1 VTVPLAQVDTDA
13 LLELLWTA
21 PLAALGVA
29 LTFSLCIHGA
39 ARASD
44 LRRSGRTGAATAYG
58 ALAIV
63 AAAAFAATVVVG
75 VLIITS
81 KD

>member
-1 VTVPLAQVDTDA
+1 MRLAEVDTDA
-13 LLELLWTA
+13 LLQLAWVA
-21 PLAALGVA
+21 PLATLAVA
-29 LTFSLCIHGA
+29 ITFSRVIHGV

-44 LRRSGRTGAATAYG
+44 SRRAGKTGVATAYG

-63 AAAAFAATVVVG
+63 AAIAFAAAVLFG

>member
-1 VTVPLAQVDTDA
+1 MRLAAIEWDS
-13 LLELLWTA
+13 LLQLAWAA
-21 PLAALGVA
+21 PLATVSVA
-29 LTFSLCIHGA
+29 LTFSIVIHGA

-44 LRRSGRTGAATAYG
+44 SRRAGKAGAATAYG
-58 ALAIV
+58 ALAVV
-63 AAAAFAATVVVG
+63 AAAAFAAAVVFG

>member
-1 VTVPLAQVDTDA
+1 MTLVAEIDTDA
-13 LLELLWTA
+13 LLELVWTA
-21 PLAALGVA
+21 PLAALVVA

-44 LRRSGRTGAATAYG
+44 LRRSGRNGAATAYG
-58 ALAIV
+58 ALAVV
-63 AAAAFAATVVVG
+63 AAAAFAATVILG

>member
-1 VTVPLAQVDTDA
+1 MKLAAVDTEG
-13 LLELLWTA
+13 LLELVWVA
-21 PLAALGVA
+21 PLAVLCVA
-29 LTFSLCIHGA
+29 TTFSLVIHGV

-44 LRRSGRTGAATAYG
+44 SRRAGRSGAATAYG

-63 AAAAFAATVVVG
+63 AAVAFAATVVFG

>member
-1 VTVPLAQVDTDA
+1 MRLAAVDTGA
-13 LLELLWTA
+13 LLELVWVA
-21 PLAALGVA
+21 PLAALTVA
-29 LTFSLCIHGA
+29 TTFSIVIHGV

-44 LRRSGRTGAATAYG
+44 SRRAGKSGAATLYG

-63 AAAAFAATVVVG
+63 AAVAFAAAVLFG

>member
-1 VTVPLAQVDTDA
+1 MRLAAVEWDA
-13 LLELLWTA
+13 LLQLIWVA
-21 PLAALGVA
+21 PVA
-29 LTFSLCIHGA
+29 VIAVAVTFSLCIHGA

-44 LRRSGRTGAATAYG
+44 SRREGRAGAATAYG

-63 AAAAFAATVVVG
+63 AALAFAATVVFG

>member
-1 VTVPLAQVDTDA
+1 MRLAAVDTDA
-13 LLELLWTA
+13 LLQLAWVA
-21 PLAALGVA
+21 PLAALSVA
-29 LTFSLCIHGA
+29 VTFSVVIHGL

-44 LRRSGRTGAATAYG
+44 SRRAGRSGAATAYG

-63 AAAAFAATVVVG
+63 AALAFAATVVFG

>member
-1 VTVPLAQVDTDA
+1 MRLAEVDTRA
-13 LLELLWTA
+13 LLELVWAA
-21 PLAALGVA
+21 PLAAMTVA
-29 LTFSLCIHGA
+29 ITFSIVIHGV

-44 LRRSGRTGAATAYG
+44 SRRAGRSGAATAYG

-63 AAAAFAATVVVG
+63 AAAAFAAAVIFG

>member
-1 VTVPLAQVDTDA
+1 MLAAVDTKA
-13 LLELLWTA
+13 LLQLAWVA
-21 PLAALGVA
+21 PLATLAVA
-29 LTFSLCIHGA
+29 VTFSVVIHGV

-44 LRRSGRTGAATAYG
+44 SRRAGRAGAATAYG
-58 ALAIV
+58 ALAVV
-63 AAAAFAATVVVG
+63 AAAAFAAAVVFG

>member
-1 VTVPLAQVDTDA
+1 MLAAVDTKA
-13 LLELLWTA
+13 LLQLAWAA
-21 PLAALGVA
+21 PLATLAVA
-29 LTFSLCIHGA
+29 VTFSVVIHGV

-44 LRRSGRTGAATAYG
+44 SRRAGKAGAATAYG
-58 ALAIV
+58 ALAAV
-63 AAAAFAATVVVG
+63 AALAFAAAVIFG

>member
-1 VTVPLAQVDTDA
+1 MRLAEIDTDA
-13 LLELLWTA
+13 LLQLAWAA
-21 PLAALGVA
+21 PLATLTVA
-29 LTFSLCIHGA
+29 ITFSLVIHGI

-44 LRRSGRTGAATAYG
+44 SRRTGKAGAATAYG
-58 ALAIV
+58 ALAVIAAV
-63 AAAAFAATVVVG
+63 AFTAAVVFG

>member
-1 VTVPLAQVDTDA
+1 MRLAAVDTDA
-13 LLELLWTA
+13 LVELIWTA
-21 PLAALGVA
+21 PLAALTVA
-29 LTFSLCIHGA
+29 LTFSLVIHGF

-44 LRRSGRTGAATAYG
+44 SRRAGRSAAATAYG

-63 AAAAFAATVVVG
+63 AAVAFAAAVLFGVV
-75 VLIITS
+75 IITS

>member
-1 VTVPLAQVDTDA
+1 MRLAAVEWDA
-13 LLELLWTA
+13 LLELIWVA
-21 PLAALGVA
+21 PLAAFSVA
-29 LTFSLCIHGA
+29 VTFSLCIHGV

-44 LRRSGRTGAATAYG
+44 SRRAGRSGAATGYV
-58 ALAIV
+58 ALAV
-63 AAAAFAATVVVG
+63 LAALAFAAIVVFG

>member
-1 VTVPLAQVDTDA
+1 MRLAEVDTDA
-13 LLELLWTA
+13 LLQLAWVA
-21 PLAALGVA
+21 PLATLAVA
-29 LTFSLCIHGA
+29 VTFSLVIHGV
-39 ARASD
+39 ARSND
-44 LRRSGRTGAATAYG
+44 SRRSGKNGAATAYG

-63 AAAAFAATVVVG
+63 AAAAFAAAVVFG